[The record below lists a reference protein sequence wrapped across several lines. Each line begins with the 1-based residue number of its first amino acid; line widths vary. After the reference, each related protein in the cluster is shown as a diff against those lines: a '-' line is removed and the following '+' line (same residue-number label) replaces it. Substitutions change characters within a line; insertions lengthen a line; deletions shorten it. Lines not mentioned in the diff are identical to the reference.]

1 MEYTIL
7 GSVLSLLISMKFT
20 QSKFEQSEKQMKESI
35 ERLHE
40 ELVLVDKRLTVFDK
54 ELPHKIILTT
64 APLTAAVKDLKTQ
77 IGV

>member
-35 ERLHE
+35 ELI
-40 ELVLVDKRLTVFDK
+40 DQRLTVLNK
-54 ELPHKIILTT
+54 ELPQKIILTT